1 MYDKIEKILET
12 GEKILNNANK
22 GKERESILNVLEL
35 DSLSSFFLGMSIVL
49 YVVESNGNLK
59 DIDNITSK
67 TIVIMNNNKKKN
79 ILYN

>member
-1 MYDKIEKILET
+1 VYDKIEKILET

>member
-1 MYDKIEKILET
+1 VYDKIEKILKA
-12 GEKILNNANK
+12 GEEILNNANK
-22 GKERESILNVLEL
+22 EKERESILNVLEL

>member
-1 MYDKIEKILET
+1 MYDKIEKILKA
-12 GEKILNNANK
+12 GEEILNNANK
-22 GKERESILNVLEL
+22 EKERESILNVLEL

>member
-1 MYDKIEKILET
+1 MYDKIEKILEA

-49 YVVESNGNLK
+49 YVVESHGDLS
-59 DIDNITSK
+59 DIDNITKK